1 MGMFSFLKEAGQKL
15 FGSKHEEEQ
24 AADPAAA
31 NQSASQAI
39 LDYISSMGLDAS
51 NVVQLQPSRYRVM
64 QQHKKTKRK
73 FCCARAM
80 SAVFHV

>member
-39 LDYISSMGLDAS
+39 VDYVSSMG
-51 NVVQLQPSRYRVM
+51 
-64 QQHKKTKRK
+64 
-73 FCCARAM
+73 M
-80 SAVFHV
+80 SANNLAVACDGATSTATV